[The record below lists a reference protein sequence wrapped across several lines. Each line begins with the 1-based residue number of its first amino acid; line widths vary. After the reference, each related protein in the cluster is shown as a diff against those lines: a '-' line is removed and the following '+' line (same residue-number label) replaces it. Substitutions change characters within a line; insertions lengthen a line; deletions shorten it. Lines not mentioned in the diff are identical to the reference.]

1 MGSSLTTSHPAA
13 NAASVDPL
21 QADAERARSGAD
33 APPAPSTIE
42 MAFAPLSNPAAAKS
56 YTWQLAHSHYENF
69 SVVSV
74 LLPRHLRQDFCNV
87 YAFCRIADD
96 LSDEVDDR
104 DESLRLLERF
114 RAETLAMYA
123 GTPRTIVFGALAET
137 VQRYDIPIQ

>member
-1 MGSSLTTSHPAA
+1 MGQFLTTTQPAA
-13 NAASVDPL
+13 SSAS
-21 QADAERARSGAD
+21 AEPAQPSARSAVNSSQ
-33 APPAPSTIE
+33 PESAPSISSAVPTTVE
-42 MAFAPLSNPAAAKS
+42 MAFAPFTNLQAAQS

-96 LSDEVDDR
+96 LSDEIVDR

-114 RAETLAMYA
+114 RQETQSIY
-123 GTPRTIVFGALAET
+123 
-137 VQRYDIPIQ
+137 